1 MRKTKLMGSMLL
13 GAAGMLGTLVSPAPA
28 DAMTH
33 DADKHEITVGTDGR
47 TDINFAG
54 APNSGRDHGTRIYCA
69 TSHLS
74 YDDPV
79 VYPGEPGAAHLHT
92 FWGNTETNHASTGES
107 LLAEGKSSCDGGLNN
122 RSGYWAPTLF
132 NENDEAVL
140 PYDIVVYYKSIP
152 ITGQAFDR
160 DTIQPIPNGLK
171 MLANQDV
178 KNSESTDFRSDPHV
192 DDRYPS
198 GMRLKVN
205 FPQCLA
211 VDANGDPVLESPDN
225 TSHLAYQDAADGN
238 SNHCPDSH
246 PYRIPRAEYN
256 MYYNVD
262 LNSDW
267 YLSSDTSADTQGESL
282 HADYIVAWDEDAMDD
297 VVECNVLE
305 IEKCRFGG
313 VDVLPERQYDADGN
327 HLYLYDR
334 LRTDTDHTPFGT
346 ELKKHI
352 HVDPPTAEVFEVK
365 AMSADPG
372 SGWVVYTSGPNEGE
386 RQWIDEACRAELT
399 DAGVTEK
406 IISDYQSEIGSL
418 NSPTTW
424 RTCDQLLAL

>member
-1 MRKTKLMGSMLL
+1 MRKTKLMGS
-13 GAAGMLGTLVSPAPA
+13 
-28 DAMTH
+28 
-33 DADKHEITVGTDGR
+33 I
-47 TDINFAG
+47 
-54 APNSGRDHGTRIYCA
+54 
-69 TSHLS
+69 SHLS

-79 VYPGEPGAAHLHT
+79 VYPGEPNAAHLHT
-92 FWGNTETNHASTGES
+92 FWGNTETNYASTGES
-107 LLAEGKSSCDGGLNN
+107 LLSEGKSSCEGGLNN

-140 PYDIVVYYKSIP
+140 PYDIIVYYKSIP
-152 ITGQAFDR
+152 EGGLEFDR
-160 DTIQPIPNGLK
+160 DTINPIPNGLK

-178 KNSESTDFRSDPHV
+178 QNSDPEHFKAYSLAPHPNM
-192 DDRYPS
+192 YPT
-198 GMRLKVN
+198 GMQLKVN

-211 VDANGDPVLESPDN
+211 VDTNGNPVLESPDN
-225 TSHLAYQDAADGN
+225 TSHLAYQDTADGN

-256 MYYNVD
+256 IRYDVD
-262 LNSDW
+262 FDTDW
-267 YLSSDTSADTQGESL
+267 YLSSDTSAETQGESL

-297 VVECNVLE
+297 VVQCNIEEREECE
-305 IEKCRFGG
+305 FGDGPAERSQLPDRQKNPDG
-313 VDVLPERQYDADGN
+313 VSIYKYGLLDPAVDKTLG
-327 HLYLYDR
+327 
-334 LRTDTDHTPFGT
+334 TD
-346 ELKKHI
+346 LKKHK

-386 RQWIDEACRAELT
+386 RQWIDEACRAELI

-406 IISDYQSEIGSL
+406 IVSDYQSEIGSL